1 MKKCFTVFGISVLLL
16 LLVPALLVYAGG
28 NKEKKKLR
36 EDLAACRSE
45 SETLKQENT
54 TLQATVDELT
64 ARVTGLEAEKADLE
78 SRIADLEA
86 QIADLEAQIEMLTSE
101 GEEVSLVS
109 RTVEQRIQMQD
120 AEISELKQE
129 KADLEEQ
136 NAQLEAEL
144 SQARSEI
151 EYLESEV
158 ESLKSITGTNEELA
172 MQIQQLQDEKAALEE
187 EKADL
192 EAQLEEMT
200 QAKEELEE
208 ALALYEGAERE
219 GKVLIEDAF
228 ERIKETLSDEI
239 DAGKVNV
246 SKGTLGVVI
255 DIVGEY
261 MFDVGKVDIN
271 PMGRIV
277 LEKLAPLISEL
288 EGYFVG
294 VIGNADNK
302 PVVTPSLRKRFGT
315 NWELSAHRGAVVVR
329 YLVDKGELSPARMIA
344 MGFGEFQPI
353 EDNST
358 VEGRGKNRRIDIVLL
373 PVDVLA
379 SAVLGAEIR

>member
-1 MKKCFTVFGISVLLL
+1 MKKRVTAFGITILILLL
-16 LLVPALLVYAGG
+16 LPALLAYAGG
-28 NKEKKKLR
+28 NKEKKKLQA
-36 EDLAACRSE
+36 DLQACQSE

-54 TLQATVDELT
+54 ALKTTVDELT
-64 ARVTGLEAEKADLE
+64 AKVTGLETEKADLE
-78 SRIADLEA
+78 ARIAELEVRIEELEA
-86 QIADLEAQIEMLTSE
+86 EIDMLMSE

-120 AEISELKQE
+120 AEIVELKQE

-136 NAQLEAEL
+136 NMSLEDEL
-144 SQARSEI
+144 ADARAEI
-151 EYLESEV
+151 EYLEGEV
-158 ESLKSITGTNEELA
+158 DSLRSMSGTNEELA
-172 MQIQQLQDEKAALEE
+172 MQIQELQDEKAALEE
-187 EKADL
+187 EKAEL

-200 QAKEELEE
+200 QAKEELED

-219 GKVLIEDAF
+219 GKVLIEDALQRV
-228 ERIKETLSDEI
+228 EETLSDEI
-239 DAGKVNV
+239 DAGKVHV

-261 MFDVGKVDIN
+261 MFDVGKVEIN
-271 PMGRIV
+271 PTGKIV
-277 LEKLAPLISEL
+277 LEKLAPLIHEL
-288 EGYFVG
+288 DGYFVG

-302 PVVTPSLRKRFGT
+302 PVVTPALRKRFGT

-329 YLVDKGELSPARMIA
+329 YLIDNGELSPTRMIA

-353 EDNST
+353 EDNT
-358 VEGRGKNRRIDIVLL
+358 TAEGRGKNRRIDIVLL

-379 SAVLGAEIR
+379 SAILGAEIR